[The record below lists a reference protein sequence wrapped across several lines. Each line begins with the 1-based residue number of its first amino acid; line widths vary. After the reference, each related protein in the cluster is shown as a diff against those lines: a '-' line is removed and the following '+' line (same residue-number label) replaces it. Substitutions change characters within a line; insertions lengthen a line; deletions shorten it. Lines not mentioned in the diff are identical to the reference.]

1 MVYGLMDADIIR
13 FAGNMQSVFQQSNFT
28 QISAPVHPKK
38 PQYQYVFVY
47 FDIKIITFHLNR
59 TSGQGLEKTSIIQ

>member
-28 QISAPVHPKK
+28 QISAHAHPKK
-38 PQYQYVFVY
+38 PQ
-47 FDIKIITFHLNR
+47 
-59 TSGQGLEKTSIIQ
+59 